1 MFFFKAS
8 TSIAF
13 LEKNLYIFY
22 MSSKSS
28 NDNYVVESKGLSFK
42 DAASLVYRKGGH
54 LDKGS

>member
-13 LEKNLYIFY
+13 AKKNLYIFY

-28 NDNYVVESKGLSFK
+28 NDNYVVESKGLSSK
-42 DAASLVYRKGGH
+42 DAPSLVYKKGGH